1 MPAIRDNNT
10 KKIPV
15 NRNVRNKQASSGKLE
30 GLSVASQDF
39 SYTTE
44 SEYPTDDIRRTL
56 FRTKEGKVSVLSWH
70 TVFDVEET
78 ITVESNRVSMG
89 SI

>member
-1 MPAIRDNNT
+1 MYATNKPVLGSLKACQWQVRILAILLVGAHNVILRLNT
-10 KKIPV
+10 WTV
-15 NRNVRNKQASSGKLE
+15 
-30 GLSVASQDF
+30 
-39 SYTTE
+39 E